1 VKPDYGLDFP
11 RRFRSYLLRGA
22 SLIFLALGLWWSNR
36 EAGRA
41 LVVIL
46 LFIGLG
52 YLLVAAVMF
61 WSSRV
66 AKLKVRDEILNK
78 LPWRG
83 DEKVLDVGCG
93 GGVFLIGAA
102 KRLNKSGRA
111 TGVDVSQP
119 EAALANAKAEGV
131 ADRVRME
138 TADPRKLSYPNASFD
153 TVVSSLALHNISS
166 SDERAAALSEMIRV
180 LKPGGHIAILDTFH
194 TAEYARQLQN
204 KGLTNIELSNL
215 RLLWMCPTRHVT
227 AKKPI

>member
-11 RRFRSYLLRGA
+11 RRFRSYILRGA

-41 LVVIL
+41 LVVVL
-46 LFIGLG
+46 LLIGAG
-52 YLLVAAVMF
+52 YLIVSAVMF

-66 AKLKVRDEILNK
+66 GKLKARDEILNK

-93 GGVFLIGAA
+93 RGLFLIGAA

-111 TGVDVSQP
+111 TGVDTSQP

-131 ADRVRME
+131 ADRIRLE
-138 TADPRKLSYPNASFD
+138 TADPRKLPYQDGSFD
-153 TVVSSLALHNISS
+153 TVISSLTLHNISD
-166 SDERAAALSEMIRV
+166 SDERAAALNEMIRV

-194 TAEYARQLQN
+194 TGAYARQLQTQ
-204 KGLTNIELSNL
+204 GLTNIELSNL
-215 RLLWMCPTRHVT
+215 SLLWMCPTRHIT
-227 AKKPI
+227 ARRLI